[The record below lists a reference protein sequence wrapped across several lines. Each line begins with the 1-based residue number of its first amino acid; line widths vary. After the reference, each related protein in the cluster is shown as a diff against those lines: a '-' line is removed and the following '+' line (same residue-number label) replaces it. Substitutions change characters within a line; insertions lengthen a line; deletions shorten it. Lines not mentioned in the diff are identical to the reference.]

1 MAVYVFAGAAAAA
14 AGWRE
19 RKRRPGAPD
28 LWPAFW
34 FGTAG
39 LLLVM
44 AVGRATDA
52 GNRLTDLG
60 RTIAQSEGWYRHRH
74 RLQVAA
80 VGSVGLV
87 WLLAVATTLWRVPA
101 RRRRYLPAAVAVT
114 SLLGFVG
121 IRLIS
126 LHKVDTLLE
135 RRHLFGVKVGA
146 VLELLAVLVVALAT
160 CVPVPRARAARTSA
174 QSALR

>member
-74 RLQVAA
+74 RLQVVA

-114 SLLGFVG
+114 SLMGFVG
-121 IRLIS
+121 IRLVS
-126 LHKVDTLLE
+126 LHKVDALLE

-146 VLELLAVLVVALAT
+146 VLELAAVLLVVLAT
-160 CVPVPRARAARTSA
+160 CVPVPSPRASRTSA
-174 QSALR
+174 QRALR